1 MNELA
6 VQAALARGLVVDDA
20 EQDKTM
26 QEATV
31 FMMPQRLRYL
41 FALLLA
47 HQTPKRPEKLW
58 DTYIVS
64 MSEDYV
70 KKGNVSIPRSAD

>member
-1 MNELA
+1 
-6 VQAALARGLVVDDA
+6 LVADDA

-41 FALLLA
+41 FALLLV
-47 HQTPKRPEKLW
+47 HQTPKNPEKLW
-58 DTYIVS
+58 DKYISS

-70 KKGNVSIPRSAD
+70 KKGIILLSRHPVNSE